1 MEAAVA
7 TLMAT
12 DWGPLYLA
20 ATAQGLCLVAFRTE
34 PTPTEL
40 RHLKRYGV
48 AAPEPG
54 STPVLA
60 ESVRQLGEYFAGQ
73 RRAFELPLDLRGT
86 PFQRAVW
93 DALLRIPFGES
104 RSYSGLAQELG
115 RPRAARAV
123 GQAVGANPV
132 SIIVPCHRVLGQNG
146 SLTGYGGGLER
157 KVALLWLEGLGRGT

>member
-1 MEAAVA
+1 MDAATA
-7 TLMAT
+7 TRMT
-12 DWGPLYLA
+12 TNWGPLYLA
-20 ATAQGLCLVAFRTE
+20 ATAHGLCLVTFRAD
-34 PTPTEL
+34 PAPAEL
-40 RHLKRYGV
+40 RYLARQGI

-54 STPVLA
+54 SAPVLTEA
-60 ESVRQLGEYFAGQ
+60 VRQLEEYFAGQ
-73 RRAFELPLDLRGT
+73 RRTFELPLDLRGT

-93 DALLRIPFGES
+93 EALQRIPFGES
-104 RSYSGLAQELG
+104 RTYSGLAKSLG

-157 KVALLWLEGLGRGT
+157 KVALLWLEGLGRA